1 MSSALPMDFMSRRGR
16 REGGWCGCGGGCWG
30 GGAGGMEGVRSRATC
45 QSGDFSED
53 CGINDRKILLGIRH
67 SASCVCFKEQH
78 ERKS

>member
-16 REGGWCGCGGGCWG
+16 REGGRVVWVWGWG